1 MAFTYRAGVLTGLG
15 LSLAAALVLPRWGR
29 PAAKATIK
37 GGMAAYESASET
49 LARLRET
56 LEDIAAEAAFERAIE
71 HAEGADAERA
81 AAMATGKPAE
91 AGGTPAPTAEPT
103 PPLASVG

>member
-1 MAFTYRAGVLTGLG
+1 MALSYRSGLLTGLG
-15 LSLAAALVLPRWGR
+15 LSLAAAFLLPRWGR

-56 LEDIAAEAAFERAIE
+56 LSDITAEAAFERAVE
-71 HAEGADAERA
+71 ADRTRA
-81 AAMATGKPAE
+81 APQATGSPGPREAAAE
-91 AGGTPAPTAEPT
+91 
-103 PPLASVG
+103 

>member
-1 MAFTYRAGVLTGLG
+1 MALSYRSGLLTGLG
-15 LSLAAALVLPRWGR
+15 LSLAAAFLLPRWGR

-56 LEDIAAEAAFERAIE
+56 LSDITAEATFERAVVQDAAAEAERTATAPKSATPPDPGE
-71 HAEGADAERA
+71 VQPA
-81 AAMATGKPAE
+81 AAK
-91 AGGTPAPTAEPT
+91 
-103 PPLASVG
+103 

>member
-1 MAFTYRAGVLTGLG
+1 MALSYRAGVLTGVG
-15 LSLAAALVLPRWGR
+15 FSVVAALLLPRWGR

-56 LEDIAAEAAFERAIE
+56 LEDITAEAAFERA
-71 HAEGADAERA
+71 A
-81 AAMATGKPAE
+81 AAASE
-91 AGGTPAPTAEPT
+91 AAGAAAVPRRSDRQEPETAQPVV
-103 PPLASVG
+103 AQ

>member
-1 MAFTYRAGVLTGLG
+1 MASYRAGVLTGVG
-15 LSLAAALVLPRWGR
+15 LSLVAAFLLPRWGR

-56 LEDIAAEAAFERAIE
+56 LSDVTAEAAYERAAE
-71 HAEGADAERA
+71 HAAASGTERA
-81 AAMATGKPAE
+81 AAVPQDGEPQQSEKPQPVA
-91 AGGTPAPTAEPT
+91 AK
-103 PPLASVG
+103 